1 MKSRLFILL
10 LSLAFNTLKGQAD
23 SARLAKSAIEITKL
37 DSLSEVI
44 YDALHPY
51 KLIMIGE
58 MHGTQEPA
66 TFVKGLAEL
75 FTKHNDSVVVGFE
88 IPSDQ
93 MKLFIKM
100 KNERAVYNS
109 DFFKFGSTDGIAND
123 ALASC
128 IASVSKNPRVRILF
142 YDINSGESKKNNND
156 RDSLMYLKIKNELK
170 KHPASTFITL
180 SGNIHN
186 MLLAYKGENKVAG
199 YLSKDNDLHIA
210 DKICS
215 LNHVFK
221 SGTMLNNM
229 GKGLQLNKVDNGVTE
244 YSKFTKYNNY
254 LFLFPSKQYAY
265 NGVFYTRN
273 VTAAKLTGKEPVKE
287 KYMLQ
292 ETFNK
297 MDVPTNDYLTQKLK
311 PIREN
316 FKRINSIS
324 EWDSLQTKIIAPSVK
339 VKFYYTDKKLQK
351 IVNRSGQGI
360 NQELIEYYLLKGE
373 LSFVYEK
380 YFEKE
385 GDLEKPEIVETKYYF
400 EKGKLLNMINSH
412 DRGASF
418 AADYLLNEEKR
429 VKKQFEQLV
438 KFKN

>member
-1 MKSRLFILL
+1 
-10 LSLAFNTLKGQAD
+10 
-23 SARLAKSAIEITKL
+23 
-37 DSLSEVI
+37 
-44 YDALHPY
+44 
-51 KLIMIGE
+51 
-58 MHGTQEPA
+58 
-66 TFVKGLAEL
+66 
-75 FTKHNDSVVVGFE
+75 
-88 IPSDQ
+88 
-93 MKLFIKM
+93 
-100 KNERAVYNS
+100 
-109 DFFKFGSTDGIAND
+109 
-123 ALASC
+123 
-128 IASVSKNPRVRILF
+128 
-142 YDINSGESKKNNND
+142 
-156 RDSLMYLKIKNELK
+156 
-170 KHPASTFITL
+170 
-180 SGNIHN
+180 
-186 MLLAYKGENKVAG
+186 
-199 YLSKDNDLHIA
+199 
-210 DKICS
+210 
-215 LNHVFK
+215 
-221 SGTMLNNM
+221 
-229 GKGLQLNKVDNGVTE
+229 
-244 YSKFTKYNNY
+244 
-254 LFLFPSKQYAY
+254 
-265 NGVFYTRN
+265 
-273 VTAAKLTGKEPVKE
+273 VKE